1 MQTSADI
8 PAISAAFGR
17 AFIHEKEGF
26 DWWMVEDEYGR
37 DPALRYRHSSLLAFA
52 RTLLSKRIED
62 GEHPNVI
69 ELFDQLA
76 ERMTQLIADG
86 YAER

>member
-1 MQTSADI
+1 VDRHTILLFATGI
-8 PAISAAFGR
+8 PACSPFR
-17 AFIHEKEGF
+17 E
-26 DWWMVEDEYGR
+26 
-37 DPALRYRHSSLLAFA
+37 P
-52 RTLLSKRIED
+52 LLSKRLED

-76 ERMTQLIADG
+76 ERLTQLIADG